1 MWTNGKVSLLYVLD
15 TASHICPFRNNK
27 RQGEIKELT
36 AKGIIPHEHE
46 LEKHPERSLEGRT
59 FLIGRVAAMIDE
71 VLPAKTIID
80 NMVKEAAAIL
90 QANAAKVNT
99 RAKL

>member
-1 MWTNGKVSLLYVLD
+1 M
-15 TASHICPFRNNK
+15 
-27 RQGEIKELT
+27 T

-90 QANAAKVNT
+90 QANAAKITT